1 MPRENLVCVGVERGG
16 RQGTGCMACI
26 LVCRGRMH
34 AARACLPYDNVF
46 GLMCAVP
53 LFVGEATMPPGR
65 GTRSRGV
72 PGSLPVSLV
81 L

>member
-1 MPRENLVCVGVERGG
+1 MPRENLVCGVVARRNQPFTG
-16 RQGTGCMACI
+16 RVVFTFP
-26 LVCRGRMH
+26 CRGRMH

-65 GTRSRGV
+65 GEWARGV
-72 PGSLPVSLV
+72 PGSLPVSIV